1 MLTVVVGGGVVVV
14 VVVVLV
20 VGVDV
25 VVIGSGVS
33 VSSLGFLSSSP
44 GPAAGNLTG
53 LWSLGNV
60 RRGKDLMS
68 GFLVRKL
75 VWYRCWW
82 WAGG

>member
-14 VVVVLV
+14 DVVVAVVVVV
-20 VGVDV
+20 V

-33 VSSLGFLSSSP
+33 ASSLGFLSSWP

-53 LWSLGNV
+53 LWSPGNV

-75 VWYRCWW
+75 VLYRCWW
-82 WAGG
+82 

>member
-14 VVVVLV
+14 VDVVLV
-20 VGVDV
+20 VVV

-33 VSSLGFLSSSP
+33 VSSLGFLSSCWP

-53 LWSLGNV
+53 LWCPGNV
-60 RRGKDLMS
+60 RRGKDLMA

-75 VWYRCWW
+75 VLYRCWW